1 MPLEVSQEIR
11 TWLQTRG
18 LGGYLRVIDA
28 PPHPDAQEMAL
39 QIHPDTVT
47 NNIIRI
53 ALDLQRG
60 GEHDV
65 EVPPH
70 TILKYYFG
78 LYSVSGKAYRTYGGP
93 NKFFGEISD
102 IDGIC
107 LCAYCE
113 SVFRIEGI
121 EVYKNI
127 KYGAFTSGGQEH
139 ELRSQG

>member
-70 TILKYYFG
+70 TILKDYFG
-78 LYSVSGKAYRTYGGP
+78 LYSVSGK
-93 NKFFGEISD
+93 
-102 IDGIC
+102 
-107 LCAYCE
+107 
-113 SVFRIEGI
+113 
-121 EVYKNI
+121 VYQ
-127 KYGAFTSGGQEH
+127 TSSLEK
-139 ELRSQG
+139 